1 MRQPNQT
8 IRLLGEHYR
17 KLVRVEPTL
26 PIEMEVL
33 LLRMAMQEM
42 ERAHYGGRDRA
53 HRVGATA

>member
-17 KLVRVEPTL
+17 KLIAVEPTL

-33 LLRMAMQEM
+33 LLRLALKEI
-42 ERAHYGGRDRA
+42 ERAHYGGGKQPRRA
-53 HRVGATA
+53 GATA

>member
-17 KLVRVEPTL
+17 NLAAVEPTL

-33 LLRMAMQEM
+33 LLRMALKELQ
-42 ERAHYGGRDRA
+42 RARCGGRQQRRRA
-53 HRVGATA
+53 GVTA